1 MEQVRWSLGWF
12 GCNRSSSER
21 GKERERDTINSRHR
35 HQRWWWQLT
44 AREVDPRVMVMM
56 LQWEQR
62 KGERDKAGTST
73 TSGGNHWWWWW
84 WTEVVSFRSGH
95 SNQTSPICKMGSSIV
110 LDLKNGSPILSV
122 GGCWVSIGFGF
133 FGFEVW
139 SGLDLDGLQW
149 CFPLFSW
156 QPNRG

>member
-1 MEQVRWSLGWF
+1 M
-12 GCNRSSSER
+12 
-21 GKERERDTINSRHR
+21 KEARRERDTINSRHR

-84 WTEVVSFRSGH
+84 TEVVSFRSGH

-110 LDLKNGSPILSV
+110 LDLKNGSLILSV
-122 GGCWVSIGFGF
+122 GGWWVSIGFGF

-149 CFPLFSW
+149 CFPLFSS

>member
-1 MEQVRWSLGWF
+1 M
-12 GCNRSSSER
+12 
-21 GKERERDTINSRHR
+21 KEARRERDTINSRHR

-84 WTEVVSFRSGH
+84 TEVVSFRSGH

-110 LDLKNGSPILSV
+110 LDLKNGSLILSV
-122 GGCWVSIGFGF
+122 GGWWVSIGFGF

>member
-1 MEQVRWSLGWF
+1 M
-12 GCNRSSSER
+12 
-21 GKERERDTINSRHR
+21 KEARRERDTINSRHR

-73 TSGGNHWWWWW
+73 TCGGNHWWWW

-110 LDLKNGSPILSV
+110 LDLKNGSLILSV
-122 GGCWVSIGFGF
+122 GGWWVSIGFGF

-149 CFPLFSW
+149 CFPLFSS